1 MGELNFGEDE
11 LVGMLRDGLDP
22 LSGALVA
29 LLDGWEMSAEDLGQA
44 YMAWAVPA
52 SLLSHM
58 LTRQGRQEPG
68 LQELIKS
75 GPRLDKNLDV
85 YMKSPTAEGLQK
97 VAESWM
103 AARAGSQELLHSLDA

>member
-1 MGELNFGEDE
+1 
-11 LVGMLRDGLDP
+11 MLREGLSP

-68 LQELIKS
+68 LQELVKN
-75 GPRLDKNLDV
+75 GPRLDRSLDA
-85 YMKSPTAEGLQK
+85 YMKAPTGEGLQK

-103 AARAGSQELLHSLDA
+103 AARAGSQELLHSLGA